1 MITWIIGEN
10 SFEARQALAAIEAGF
25 DGTGEHVDGEALQLA
40 DLPELLMGVT
50 LFAPERLVV
59 IFELSRNGALWEKLP
74 EWLPRISDTVHVVFV
89 DQKPDKRTKSY
100 KELVGMAEMHEC
112 PAWTERDS
120 AKAEAWVMERTK
132 SFSTVL
138 TRPQAR
144 QIVERV
150 GVDQWALANAADIV
164 SLLDEVTPEAIE
176 AAIPAQPSENIFQ
189 LFEAAL
195 KADAREVRR
204 MLEGLRAQEDAYA
217 IFALLGSQVISLAV
231 VAYAPDGA
239 QPAKDFG
246 LHPFVVSKFGGYARR
261 LGAAQ
266 VSRIVTIFADTD
278 ADLKRSRGEP
288 WILLEKALLETVTIA
303 SRV

>member
-25 DGTGEHVDGEALQLA
+25 DGVAERVDGEALQLA
-40 DLPELLMGVT
+40 DLPELFMGVT

-59 IFELSRNGALWEKLP
+59 ISELSRNSVLWEKLP
-74 EWLPRISDTVHVVFV
+74 EWLPRISDAVHVVFV

-100 KELVGMAEMHEC
+100 KELAKVAEMHEC

-120 AKAEAWVMERTK
+120 AKAEAWVMERAKQLGTA
-132 SFSTVL
+132 L

-150 GVDQWALANAADIV
+150 GVDQWALAHAVEVV
-164 SLLDEVTPEAIE
+164 SLADELTPEAIE
-176 AAIPAQPSENIFQ
+176 AAIPAQPSENVFQ

-195 KADAREVRR
+195 KADAREVQR

-217 IFALLGSQVISLAV
+217 IFALLSSQVTSLAA

-246 LHPFVVSKFGGYARR
+246 IHPFVASKFSGYARR
-261 LGAAQ
+261 LG
-266 VSRIVTIFADTD
+266 VTRVGRIVTIFADTD

-288 WILLEKALLETVTIA
+288 WILLEKSLLETATIA
-303 SRV
+303 SKA